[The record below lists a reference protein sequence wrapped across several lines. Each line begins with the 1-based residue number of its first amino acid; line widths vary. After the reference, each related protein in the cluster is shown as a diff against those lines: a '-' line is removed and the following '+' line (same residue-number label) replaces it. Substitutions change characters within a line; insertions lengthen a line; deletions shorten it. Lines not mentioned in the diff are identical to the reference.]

1 MLPYPRDAFALAAR
15 WMLLALLVGL
25 IGACASSGPKK
36 RIFPPSASVQELRVL
51 ADGRWEL
58 QLRVQNF
65 STVAMRFDRIE
76 AELLVGGDAAAR
88 IDQAIADTIP
98 ANSAEI
104 VRIELQA
111 AGSAAEAVRNAL
123 DNRRGVGYRLEGHLT
138 TSEPGNRRDR
148 FEFDSALTPMPGLE
162 GVLR

>member
-1 MLPYPRDAFALAAR
+1 M
-15 WMLLALLVGL
+15 
-25 IGACASSGPKK
+25 
-36 RIFPPSASVQELRVL
+36 L

-138 TSEPGNRRDR
+138 TSEPGNRRGK
-148 FEFDSALTPMPGLE
+148 A
-162 GVLR
+162 

>member
-1 MLPYPRDAFALAAR
+1 MLPSPRDAFALAAR
-15 WMLLALLVGL
+15 WMLLALLAGVVV
-25 IGACASSGPKK
+25 ACASSGPKK

-76 AELLVGGDAAAR
+76 AEFFVGGETAAR
-88 IDQAIADTIP
+88 IDQTIADTIP
-98 ANSAEI
+98 ASSAEVI
-104 VRIELQA
+104 RIELQA
-111 AGSAAEAVRNAL
+111 SQSAAEAVRSAL
-123 DNRRGVGYRLEGHLT
+123 GNRRGLGYRLDGHLT
-138 TSEPGNRRDR
+138 TSDPGNRRDR

>member
-1 MLPYPRDAFALAAR
+1 MLPSPRDAFALAAR
-15 WMLLALLVGL
+15 WMLLAVLAGLV
-25 IGACASSGPKK
+25 GACASGGPKK

-65 STVAMRFDRIE
+65 STVATRFDRVE
-76 AELLVGGDAAAR
+76 AELVLGGEPAAR
-88 IDQAIADTIP
+88 IDEVIDDTFP
-98 ANSAEI
+98 ASSAEVI
-104 VRIELQA
+104 RIELQA
-111 AGSAAEAVRNAL
+111 SASAAEAVRSAL
-123 DNRRGVGYRLEGHLT
+123 DSRRGLGYRLEGHLT